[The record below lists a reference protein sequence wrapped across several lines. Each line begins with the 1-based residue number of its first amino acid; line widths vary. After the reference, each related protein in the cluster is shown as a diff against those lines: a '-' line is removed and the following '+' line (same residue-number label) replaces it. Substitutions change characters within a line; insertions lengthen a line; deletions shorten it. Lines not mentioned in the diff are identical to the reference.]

1 MITALL
7 IFIVAAMSLGGII
20 TALVLILGQEV
31 PSVEKV
37 SSYEFGFEPFGDA
50 RDNFDVTFYLVGL
63 LFLIFDVE
71 IAFLFP

>member
-37 SSYEFGFEPFGDA
+37 SSYECGFEPFGDA